1 VRDFTESLGTAGVQR
16 PLEYITREQA
26 LDREIEKNPAIL
38 EVLSGENPLPD
49 VIVVSLQGVNT
60 DIF

>member
-1 VRDFTESLGTAGVQR
+1 VRDFTESLGTAGVQS